1 MTKMGK
7 KSGKRALAGKGGTA
21 IKAKSLNQKGQNLR
35 QNTRN
40 QGYQQDR

>member
-1 MTKMGK
+1 MRRTE
-7 KSGKRALAGKGGTA
+7 GKRTKTEKGTA

>member
-1 MTKMGK
+1 MTKMR
-7 KSGKRALAGKGGTA
+7 KSRQKRGEMGKGGSTV
-21 IKAKSLNQKGQNLR
+21 KAKSLSRKGQNLR